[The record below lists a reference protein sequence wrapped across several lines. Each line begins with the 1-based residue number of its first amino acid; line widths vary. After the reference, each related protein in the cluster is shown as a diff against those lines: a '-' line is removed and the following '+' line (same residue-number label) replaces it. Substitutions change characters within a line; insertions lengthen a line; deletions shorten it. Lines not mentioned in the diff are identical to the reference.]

1 MTENTRRDF
10 LKQSALGT
18 AAMFVYP
25 PASVLGANDRVR
37 VAMIGVGG
45 RGEELLKQVLRVP
58 NAQLVVIADVY
69 SHRREEAK
77 RMAPGIQTVDDHR
90 RLLDMKDIDGVIVA
104 SPLHIHARH
113 FQDALAAGKD
123 LYSEKTMTW
132 SIAEADECLAAAKKS
147 DRVVQIGLQHES
159 SGSLADTRKWIKD
172 GLAGKISQVESWMS
186 RNTAHGK
193 PQWVRQVPSDCTAQN
208 VDWKAFLNGRPDR
221 PFDAFKFINW
231 RLYWEFSGGNVTEN
245 MVHQIAWIISALEL
259 AEPSAAYMSGGVF
272 SEKDGR
278 EVPDTIAVTL
288 EYPTDVVITWQS
300 TFNNSRYGLGER
312 LLGSDGTIEHIAGAT
327 DMVSGKSDET
337 IRYYPEKV
345 NRPQGGGLTGQTP
358 NQDHMANWIDCVRTR
373 KTPNAPVEIG
383 YRSALAAHMANL
395 SYRKKGRLTL
405 EEARAIQPEF

>member
-1 MTENTRRDF
+1 MAENTRRDF
-10 LKQSALGT
+10 IKQSALGT
-18 AAMFVYP
+18 AAMLVYP
-25 PASVLGANDRVR
+25 HASVLGANDRVR

-58 NAQLVVIADVY
+58 NAQLVAIADVY

-132 SIAEADECLAAAKKS
+132 SIVEAEQCLAAAKKS

-172 GLAGKISQVESWMS
+172 GLAGKITQVDSWMS
-186 RNTAHGK
+186 RNTPHGK
-193 PQWVRQVPSDCTAQN
+193 PQWVRQVPSDCTVQN

-245 MVHQIAWIISALEL
+245 MVHQIAWIMSALDL
-259 AEPSAAYMSGGVF
+259 PEPNAAYMSGGVF
-272 SEKDGR
+272 SEKDER
-278 EVPDTIAVTL
+278 DVPDTIAVAL
-288 EYPTDVVITWQS
+288 EYPTDIVVTWQS
-300 TFNNSRYGLGER
+300 TFNNSRYGLGEH
-312 LLGSDGTIEHIAGAT
+312 LLGTDGTIEHIAGAT
-327 DMVSGKSDET
+327 EMVSGKSDET

-345 NRPQGGGLTGQTP
+345 NRPQGEGLTGQTP
-358 NQDHMANWIDCVRTR
+358 NQDHMANWIACVRTR
-373 KTPNAPVEIG
+373 NTPNAPVEIG

-395 SYRKKGRLTL
+395 SYRHKRRLTL